1 MKVIVRMNR
10 PEYFNDVAE
19 EIRLFLGMPEIVLAE
34 ENADP
39 DLSAQI
45 QIDVMIRKTGFA
57 YMCSVSCGAKT
68 LKSSFLL
75 KAQDTLT
82 IKKVEKRQIKLL
94 TYTVMKSLFP
104 DVPTPWGALTGIRPT
119 KLFREIR
126 DASDEQTAVRE
137 FLDLYNVSMEKTAL
151 AAEITERQTPVI
163 SSVKPEDLDVYIGI
177 PFCTSRCLYCSFP
190 TQVLPSEETL
200 DTYLE
205 ILKEDIRLGAE
216 TAQKCGKK
224 IRAMYVGGGTPT
236 ILSSDQLRNLLSYA
250 IEAYG
255 GFGRELTVEAGRPD
269 TITLEKLQVIAD
281 AGAERIC
288 INPQTMSDET
298 LSRIGRSH
306 TVDQIVET
314 FVLARKV
321 GFSCINMDIIAGLP
335 GETTEIFEHSVGKV
349 LALRPDNLTV
359 HSLAVKRAA
368 ELKMQLDKYPLADPQ
383 DVSQMIDFAAE
394 SARKLGLAPYYMY
407 RQKYMSGN
415 LENVGY
421 AKYKKESIYNID
433 MMEETVPIMAHG
445 AGAITKWISRDGSRI
460 ERVAN
465 GKDYATYLGK
475 VDRIESQRR
484 ELFFSENT

>member
-1 MKVIVRMNR
+1 
-10 PEYFNDVAE
+10 
-19 EIRLFLGMPEIVLAE
+19 
-34 ENADP
+34 
-39 DLSAQI
+39 
-45 QIDVMIRKTGFA
+45 
-57 YMCSVSCGAKT
+57 
-68 LKSSFLL
+68 
-75 KAQDTLT
+75 
-82 IKKVEKRQIKLL
+82 
-94 TYTVMKSLFP
+94 
-104 DVPTPWGALTGIRPT
+104 
-119 KLFREIR
+119 
-126 DASDEQTAVRE
+126 
-137 FLDLYNVSMEKTAL
+137 
-151 AAEITERQTPVI
+151 
-163 SSVKPEDLDVYIGI
+163 
-177 PFCTSRCLYCSFP
+177 
-190 TQVLPSEETL
+190 
-200 DTYLE
+200 
-205 ILKEDIRLGAE
+205 
-216 TAQKCGKK
+216 
-224 IRAMYVGGGTPT
+224 
-236 ILSSDQLRNLLSYA
+236 
-250 IEAYG
+250 
-255 GFGRELTVEAGRPD
+255 
-269 TITLEKLQVIAD
+269 
-281 AGAERIC
+281 
-288 INPQTMSDET
+288 
-298 LSRIGRSH
+298 
-306 TVDQIVET
+306 
-314 FVLARKV
+314 
-321 GFSCINMDIIAGLP
+321 MDIIAGLP